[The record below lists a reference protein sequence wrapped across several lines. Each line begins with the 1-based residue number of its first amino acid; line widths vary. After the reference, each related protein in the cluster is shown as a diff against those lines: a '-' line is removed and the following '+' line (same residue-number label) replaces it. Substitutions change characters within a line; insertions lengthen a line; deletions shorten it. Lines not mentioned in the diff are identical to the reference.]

1 MSISKRIVFMV
12 LAAMAVALALAVTAV
27 LFLRGEAHPP
37 WQLYSALAAAQLL
50 PCATLLL
57 WLAKLRP
64 YALQPQVQLVRQ
76 LTAAGEGRYE
86 PCVQPDVLEWAEPFR
101 AANVMVARL
110 EQRRAARD
118 KQLSLLREEV
128 NTDSLTGLASRAQFM
143 QSLVSALSGQLDP
156 NVKTAM
162 NRNATN
168 RNATNRSASMGM
180 VAIVRVHDLVGVNQR
195 MGRERGDE
203 LLASIGMLLRMHL
216 MRLGTADALLARLN
230 GADFAVIATA
240 VPTLALNDWLEDLAL
255 GFADL
260 HHQAVADKPHVAWM
274 GATSFTRG
282 EPVSDVMSR
291 ADAMVQ
297 SSELQKVPYCLTNST
312 ESEHAIPTAQ
322 WRMHIER
329 ALDTGMVGL
338 AYFPVLAADGSLLH
352 REAVVRLTL
361 ADGAVMTGAKVVPP
375 ALRTG
380 RIMDLDLRVIE
391 LALHE
396 LTAQP
401 DVSDVA
407 VKVSAQ
413 SLARPL
419 FFERLRSVLTASQA
433 AAHRLWIEVDE
444 AVLENAPDDLDALVL
459 VLRDFGVRV
468 GIAHFQSQWTQAFQ
482 LPHRGVSFIKFDAS
496 LCQGMPTR
504 ASSPTGAALT
514 NPRHDFST
522 VLRSLMGSTAPCQV
536 IATGLKRRADV
547 EAAWAADFD
556 AATGP
561 ELSRIWAGSGAVNP
575 QKTATLP
582 GATAQP
588 SAQTADLIP
597 EH

>member
-12 LAAMAVALALAVTAV
+12 LAAMGLALALSAAAVF
-27 LFLRGEAHPP
+27 FLHGGPRPS
-37 WQLYSALAAAQLL
+37 WQLFSAVAAAQLL
-50 PCATLLL
+50 PCATLMLML
-57 WLAKLRP
+57 FKLRP
-64 YALQPQVQLVRQ
+64 LAMGPQVQLVRQ

-86 PCVQPDVLEWAEPFR
+86 PCVQPEVLEWAEPFR

-110 EQRRAARD
+110 AQARIERD

-143 QSLVSALSGQLDP
+143 QSLTAALGVRP
-156 NVKTAM
+156 EAGT
-162 NRNATN
+162 R
-168 RNATNRSASMGM
+168 ASTGM
-180 VAIVRVHDLVGVNQR
+180 VAIVRLHDLVGVNQR

-216 MRLGTADALLARLN
+216 MRLGTAEALLARLN
-230 GADFAVIATA
+230 GADFAVIATD
-240 VPTLALNDWLEDLAL
+240 VPTLALGDWLEDLAL
-255 GFADL
+255 GFTDL
-260 HHQAVADKPHVAWM
+260 HHNAVADRPHVAWL
-274 GATSFTRG
+274 GATTFTAG

-297 SSELQKVPYCLTNST
+297 SCEAQKVSYRLTNAM
-312 ESEHAIPTAQ
+312 ESEHAVPTAQ
-322 WRMHIER
+322 WRMLIER
-329 ALDTGMVGL
+329 ALDTGMVAL

-352 REAVVRLTL
+352 REAVMRLTL

-396 LTAQP
+396 LTAHP
-401 DVSDVA
+401 AVSDVA

-419 FFERLRSVLTASQA
+419 FLERLRSVLTASQA
-433 AAHRLWIEVDE
+433 VAHRLWMEVDE
-444 AVLENAPDDLDALVL
+444 AVLENAPDDLDALVA
-459 VLRDFGVRV
+459 VLQAFGVRF

-482 LPHRGVSFIKFDAS
+482 LPTRGVSFIKFDAS
-496 LCQGMPTR
+496 LCQGMPAR
-504 ASSPTGAALT
+504 AALSALSNNGLT
-514 NPRHDFST
+514 GLRHDFAS
-522 VLRSLMGSTAPCQV
+522 VLRGLLGNSAPCQV
-536 IATGLKRRADV
+536 IATGLKKPADV
-547 EAAWAADFD
+547 AAAWAANFD

-561 ELSRIWAGSGAVNP
+561 ELSRMWASEAR
-575 QKTATLP
+575 QIEALAKAAT
-582 GATAQP
+582 QP
-588 SAQTADLIP
+588 LANTVELIQ